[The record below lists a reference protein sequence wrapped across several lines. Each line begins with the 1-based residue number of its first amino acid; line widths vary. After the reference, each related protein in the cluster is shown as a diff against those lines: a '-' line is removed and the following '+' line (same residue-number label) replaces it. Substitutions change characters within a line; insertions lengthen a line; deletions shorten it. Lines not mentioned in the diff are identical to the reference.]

1 MKHKPIKQLLLM
13 LVAFIPME
21 GIQAQ
26 SADYMNVY
34 NTVGKCV
41 SYKIDDIRKVVFP
54 SIEEMNIV
62 LKDGTE
68 TQSLAEVRKIT
79 FGDSQ
84 YKEVVEDEVLEKDE
98 TYTDVEVAPTPE
110 EGEDNKEVILDVNTH
125 IFQAENI
132 TININ
137 KDGKT
142 PQISISVGGQVITK
156 NIKVTRNI
164 KGGIWTMLSLPFD
177 IEISDI
183 LVEDAQVEIGSNLL
197 IRIYDAAYRAA
208 NSVEG
213 KTANGWK
220 EKTSGTIPANQG
232 FAVAINSRYDGDVQ
246 EVTFRGHDFAMDGT
260 DKELTLNRHHSTAN
274 GGKDA
279 DWNFCGNP
287 TLSNQ
292 EKENGHSLYI
302 YNSEN
307 NTYDEYSSSQSAT
320 YLPFSA
326 WFVQSAND
334 FISMVFSTTSKAIK
348 SASDNV
354 EGTIT
359 LAINDGDD
367 ETSVILNSEASTTY
381 QRNEDALYM
390 ESPNPSLSQ
399 LYIVEGNTQM
409 AVSEQPA
416 VEGAI
421 KIGYKA
427 AQAGEQT
434 LTLTNLPDNTIAAL
448 EDNQTG
454 EQTLMSVGDSY
465 SFTTA
470 AGTNNNRFN
479 LRLTEIT
486 GIDQTGIT
494 TLKAVVVGDEIK
506 LYGTE
511 AGDEITLYATNGM
524 IITQAVA
531 EEGVTTIPTTA
542 TGVIII
548 KVGTQTIKVVK

>member
-1 MKHKPIKQLLLM
+1 
-13 LVAFIPME
+13 ME
-21 GIQAQ
+21 
-26 SADYMNVY
+26 N
-34 NTVGKCV
+34 
-41 SYKIDDIRKVVFP
+41 
-54 SIEEMNIV
+54 
-62 LKDGTE
+62 KD
-68 TQSLAEVRKIT
+68 
-79 FGDSQ
+79 
-84 YKEVVEDEVLEKDE
+84 VVEDEVVEKDE
-98 TYTDVEVAPTPE
+98 TLGDVEIAPTPTPE
-110 EGEDNKEVILDVNTH
+110 PGEGEGEVEDNKDVILDVNTH
-125 IFQAENI
+125 IFQAETI

-156 NIKVTRNI
+156 NIKVVRNI

-183 LVEDAQVEIGSNLL
+183 LVEGAEVNIGTNLL
-197 IRIYDAAYRAA
+197 IRTYDAAYRAA
-208 NSVEG
+208 NSKDG

-246 EVTFRGHDFAMDGT
+246 EVTFRGKEFEMDGG
-260 DKELTLNRHHSTAN
+260 DKELELERHHSTAN

-279 DWNFCGNP
+279 DWNFRGNP

-292 EKENGHSLYI
+292 EKESGHSLYI
-302 YNSEN
+302 YNSEK
-307 NTYDEYSSSQSAT
+307 NTYDEYSSSQAAT

-326 WFVQSAND
+326 WFVQSAED
-334 FISMVFSTTSKAIK
+334 FLSMVFSTTSKAIK

-359 LAINDGDD
+359 LAINDSDD
-367 ETSVILNSEASTTY
+367 EASVIINSEASAAY

-390 ESPNPSLSQ
+390 ESPNTNLSQ
-399 LYIVEGNTQM
+399 IYIVEGNTQM

-434 LTLTNLPDNTIAAL
+434 LTLTNLPDNAMAEL
-448 EDNQTG
+448 VDNQTG

-465 SFTTA
+465 SFTTV
-470 AGTNNNRFN
+470 AGTNNNRFS
-479 LRLTEIT
+479 LYLTELT
-486 GIDQTGIT
+486 GIDQANSTS
-494 TLKAVVVGDEIK
+494 TLKVVVAGDDIK
-506 LYGTE
+506 LYGTT
-511 AGDEITLYATNGM
+511 AGEMVTLYATNGM
-524 IITQAVA
+524 KVA
-531 EEGVTTIPTTA
+531 EAISEEGVTTISTSA

-548 KVGTQTIKVVK
+548 KVGYEIVKVVK